1 MLKCKICGLEN
12 PDELVTHIETE
23 HGRDLAGYFTEFGCS
38 VADVVAEEAPPE
50 SVAKAV
56 TAPAK
61 PKKVKAKGDSVET
74 ATPKVEPK
82 PTEKKSSAKNIING
96 VELPLGRGGEFVP
109 SINEAYHFSENAAD
123 VAKDAIEGR
132 KIMLIGHTGTGKT
145 SLVEQLAAHSNQG
158 TLRSNLNG
166 QTTIGEFVGLWTVKG
181 GETVWV
187 DGVLPKAMKEGL
199 WLILDE
205 IDFAEPAILSVL
217 NAVLEKNGKLMLK
230 EKGHEIVTPHKDF
243 RIFATANGVGC
254 MSDFRGLYQGT
265 NIMNEAFLDRWRC
278 YHVDYLPAEEEAKVL
293 AATVDKMTI
302 GLASQLV
309 KVGNMIREAFK
320 KEEVSCT
327 MSLRRLIDWSELMV
341 RYRDPIKA
349 ANPAIFSKVSKED
362 KEVIEGVI
370 KRVLLG
376 QTR

>member
-1 MLKCKICGLEN
+1 
-12 PDELVTHIETE
+12 
-23 HGRDLAGYFTEFGCS
+23 
-38 VADVVAEEAPPE
+38 
-50 SVAKAV
+50 
-56 TAPAK
+56 
-61 PKKVKAKGDSVET
+61 
-74 ATPKVEPK
+74 
-82 PTEKKSSAKNIING
+82 
-96 VELPLGRGGEFVP
+96 
-109 SINEAYHFSENAAD
+109 
-123 VAKDAIEGR
+123 
-132 KIMLIGHTGTGKT
+132 
-145 SLVEQLAAHSNQG
+145 
-158 TLRSNLNG
+158 LNG